1 MFRSL
6 STLVLLLLVALPGV
20 ALAQATGVLT
30 GTVVDEQGQTLI
42 GANVRIDGTTLGAAT
57 DVNGQYRVIGV
68 PIGTYDI
75 TASYTGY
82 QSVTQENVPISANVN
97 RVVDFTLSQDASLD
111 EIVVEYERPLV
122 ERSAIGA
129 PRAISGE
136 DIQNL
141 PVRGVAS
148 VTALQS
154 GVVSSSQGLNI
165 RGGRGGEVAYYV
177 DGVRINGN
185 LAVNQAAIAEQ
196 EMLIGTIP
204 ARYGDV
210 QSGVISIT
218 TETGRSE
225 FFGSLEGVT
234 SRGLDSYGY
243 NLGSL
248 AIGGPLLSDRI
259 GFFATVEGTAFDDAS
274 PYGIESY
281 RLTDDNFDLVQRRPQ
296 AFLFENDEG
305 DEMYIPFPAEL
316 FDETPYQN
324 ASGGPAAISAAD
336 IDAAYADAEA
346 VPEGYSRTGT
356 SPIPTASTFTQDAF
370 ETTRGKDDPA
380 DAVTFNGSL
389 NFNVLPT
396 VSLRVG
402 GGYQYN
408 DGRGYSYGRS
418 FYDRNYSY
426 SSSEYWR
433 VYGTLRQR
441 VGTNS
446 FYQITGEY
454 QNDFN
459 LSHPED
465 FSGDVRET
473 LFYGDIDSDRWQI
486 ARRYIQPATA
496 GGFQR
501 RNYQDAIISIG
512 SVDPGTFTLPGA
524 SQTGYSKSRT
534 EQFGVTGNAS
544 TQVGVHQVEFGGEYR
559 QNTNRGF
566 AISPTSLA
574 RYYADG
580 TNIGTAPGIPAEG
593 VTNYEDLSYQV
604 LNPLVTYYGYD
615 FRGLEEQDGQNVD
628 AYFTANESGAPTD
641 PSIDAWRPYYYAG
654 YVSDRIEFSDLIF
667 DIGLRVDAFNANT
680 LVLRDLF
687 ANRPIIRASD
697 LRTSGFNVP
706 GSIGDDYGVYY
717 AGGVEG
723 NQNVIGYR
731 DLDGNQY
738 NTSGEQITNA
748 DVQAL
753 SGAHVPD
760 ENANPSAAFRESE
773 TNVAVMPRLG
783 VSFPVTDR
791 ALFFASYNVIAQRPT
806 QSAFTTFNRYV
817 NAASSSRLANT
828 GLEPQRTTQYELGFR
843 QRVGER
849 AALTLQ
855 GFYRTQDNLVA
866 LQKADGG
873 LTPYSFYVSRD
884 FSTSQGAEVA
894 FELRRTNNLAIN
906 ANYTLSFAKA
916 TGSDANTLGTVAW
929 RGDTFPNFISPAD
942 FDQRHTGNLTVDYRF
957 GAGEGPMFGDVRPFE
972 NFGVN
977 LVAQFGSG
985 QRYTPLLS
993 CGEFNVND
1001 SFTCNT
1007 TGNINSATLPANYQL
1022 DLKLDRRFDLGFAGS
1037 KMQIYL
1043 LVLNVLDTQNVYAV
1057 YRETGQVDN
1066 QGFFNGALGAQRLNA
1081 YADPAGTLFN
1091 YQAYTGG
1098 PVNVGGNQSSGGGF
1112 YGSPRR
1118 IRLGAL
1124 FTF

>member
-6 STLVLLLLVALPGV
+6 STLVLLLLFALPGV

-42 GANVRIDGTTLGAAT
+42 GANVRIEGTTLGAAT
-57 DVNGQYRVIGV
+57 NVNGEYRVIGV
-68 PIGTYDI
+68 PIGEYDI

-82 QSVTQENVPISANVN
+82 QSVTQESVPISANVT
-97 RVVDFTLSQDASLD
+97 RVVDFTLSQDAALD
-111 EIVVEYERPLV
+111 EVVVEYERPLV

-177 DGVRINGN
+177 DGVRISGN

-210 QSGVISIT
+210 QSGVVSIT
-218 TETGRSE
+218 TQTGRSE

-248 AIGGPLLSDRI
+248 ALGGPLVSDRV
-259 GFFATVEGTAFDDAS
+259 GFFATVEGTFLDDAS

-281 RLTDDNFDLVQRRPQ
+281 RLSDENFDLVQRRPQ
-296 AFLFENDEG
+296 AFLFENG
-305 DEMYIPFPAEL
+305 DGEEMYIPFPAEL
-316 FDETPYQN
+316 FDDAPYQN
-324 ASGGPAAISAAD
+324 GSGGAASISEDD
-336 IDAAYADAEA
+336 IDAAYEEA
-346 VPEGYSRTGT
+346 YGEELEGYTRVGS
-356 SPIPTASTFTQDAF
+356 SLVPTASTFTEDDF
-370 ETTRGKDDPA
+370 ETTRGKDDPY
-380 DAVTFNGSL
+380 DELTFNGSL

-396 VSLRVG
+396 VSLRLG

-408 DGRGYSYGRS
+408 DGRGYSYTRS

-426 SSSEYWR
+426 NSSEYWR

-446 FYQITGEY
+446 FYQLTGEY
-454 QNDFN
+454 QNDFDIT
-459 LSHPED
+459 HPED
-465 FSGDVRET
+465 FSDDVRET
-473 LFYGDIDSDRWQI
+473 LFYGDIDSDRWQV
-486 ARRYIQPATA
+486 ARRYFQPATD
-496 GGFQR
+496 GGLQR

-524 SQTGYSKSRT
+524 AQTVYQKSRT

-559 QNTNRGF
+559 QNTNRF
-566 AISPTSLA
+566 FSIAPTSLA

-580 TNIGTAPGIPAEG
+580 TNIGVAGGIPAAG
-593 VTNYEDLSYQV
+593 VTSYEELSYQV

-628 AYFTANESGAPTD
+628 AFFTAADGVPSD

-654 YVSDRIEFSDLIF
+654 YISDRIEFSDLIF
-667 DIGLRVDAFNANT
+667 DIGLRVDAYNANT
-680 LVLRDLF
+680 LVLRDPF
-687 ANRPIIRASD
+687 ANRPILRVSD
-697 LRTSGFNVP
+697 LRDSGFTVP
-706 GSIGDDYGVYY
+706 GSIDDDAGVYY
-717 AGGVEG
+717 AGGVAG
-723 NQNVIGYR
+723 NQNVVGYR
-731 DLDGNQY
+731 TLDGTQY
-738 NTSGEQITNA
+738 NTAGEQVTNA
-748 DVQAL
+748 DIQAL
-753 SGAHVPD
+753 AGAHAED
-760 ENANPSAAFRESE
+760 TSASASEAFRESD
-773 TNVAVMPRLG
+773 TDVTVMPRLG

-806 QSAFTTFNRYV
+806 QASFTTFNRYY
-817 NAASSSRLANT
+817 NASSSSRLANT

-866 LQKADGG
+866 LRNADGG

-884 FSTSQGAEVA
+884 FSTAQGAEVA
-894 FELRRTNNLAIN
+894 FELRRTNNLSLN

-942 FDQRHTGNLTVDYRF
+942 FDQRHTVNLTADYRF

-977 LVAQFGSG
+977 VVAQFGSG
-985 QRYTPLLS
+985 QRYTPLVN
-993 CGEFNVND
+993 CGQYNVND

-1007 TGNINSATLPANYQL
+1007 TGNINSATLPATYEL

-1037 KMQIYL
+1037 TMQLYL
-1043 LVLNVLDTQNVYAV
+1043 LVLNVLDTENVYAV
-1057 YRETGQVDN
+1057 YRETGQVNN
-1066 QGFFNGALGAQRLNA
+1066 QGFFNGALGAQRLSA

-1098 PVNVGGNQSSGGGF
+1098 PVNVGGNQSSGNAF